1 MEVNILLTIVAAII
15 VFSAIVLVHE
25 FGHYKAAKS
34 VGIRVYEFAIGMGP
48 TLFKKEKNGTIYS
61 IRAVP
66 IGGFVQMEGEEED
79 VRTSTSFSTKTI
91 WQRFKVVAAGP
102 IMNFALA
109 LALFIII
116 AFSYGIYGNNIDTID
131 EASNEY
137 KAGLRTGDEIISIN
151 GEKAYIWED
160 IYYEL
165 INPDNTY
172 YIVEYERDNQ
182 LKEVKVNNNYR
193 KMIGIATEIVNGEPT
208 TTVSP
213 TDVTSPA
220 FEAGVKDGDKV
231 IKINDVPVNTWNE
244 LTTQVENTPDGD
256 SVKVTV
262 DRGGK
267 IIDYNIKPQTQIT
280 VRFNTQ
286 LERSFVTAIS
296 SSAYKTVYY
305 IELMFKTISQLVTGK
320 LGSDALGGPVMVITM
335 VGEAAE
341 SGILSLLNLAAFIS
355 INLGFMNLL
364 PIPALDGSKLV
375 FLVVEAIRGKS
386 IPIEKEGY
394 IHFIG
399 FVVLIGFMIFIT
411 YKDILRLF
419 RI

>member
-1 MEVNILLTIVAAII
+1 LTIVAAIL
-15 VFSAIVLVHE
+15 VFSVIVLVHE
-25 FGHYKAAKS
+25 YGHYKAARS
-34 VGIRVYEFAIGMGP
+34 VGVKVYEFAIGMGP

-61 IRAVP
+61 IRAIP

-79 VRTSTSFSTKTI
+79 VRTSTSFSTKTV
-91 WQRFKVVAAGP
+91 WQRFKVIAAGP
-102 IMNFALA
+102 IMNYVLA

-116 AFSYGIYGNNIDTID
+116 ALSYGVYGNHIDFID
-131 EASNEY
+131 ENSNEY
-137 KAGLRTGDEIISIN
+137 RAGLRTGDKIISIN
-151 GEKAYIWED
+151 GEKSYIWED
-160 IYYEL
+160 IFYE
-165 INPDNTY
+165 IIEPNNTY
-172 YIVEYERDNQ
+172 YTVQYERDGQ
-182 LKEVKVNNNYR
+182 VKETKVENNYR
-193 KMIGIATEIVNGEPT
+193 KIVGITTKVVDGKTT

-220 FEAGVKDGDKV
+220 FEAGINDGDKV
-231 IKINDVPVNTWNE
+231 LSINGVDVNSWEE
-244 LTTQVENTPDGD
+244 LTHEVENTPEGKL
-256 SVKVTV
+256 VNVTV
-262 DRGGK
+262 ERDGK
-267 IIDYNIKPQTQIT
+267 NLDFSIKPQTQIT
-280 VRFNTQ
+280 VKFNTQ
-286 LERSFVTAIS
+286 LEKSFITAIS

-305 IELMFKTISQLVTGK
+305 IELMFKTISKLVTGK
-320 LGSDALGGPVMVITM
+320 LGSEALGGPVMVISM

-375 FLVVEAIRGKS
+375 FLVIEAIRGKS

-394 IHFIG
+394 IHFVG
-399 FVVLIGFMIFIT
+399 FVVLIGFMLFIT

>member
-1 MEVNILLTIVAAII
+1 MTIISSIL

-25 FGHYKAAKS
+25 YGHYKAAKS

-48 TLFKKEKNGTIYS
+48 TLLKREKNGTIYS

-79 VRTSTSFSTKTI
+79 VRTSTSFSTKTV
-91 WQRFKVVAAGP
+91 WQRFLVIFSGP
-102 IMNFALA
+102 LMNFVLA
-109 LALFIII
+109 LALFVII
-116 AFSYGIYGNNIDTID
+116 AFSFGVYGNRIDSIAED
-131 EASNEY
+131 SNEY
-137 KAGLRTGDEIISIN
+137 KEGLRPGDKIISVN

-160 IYYEL
+160 IFYEIIGNENPYY
-165 INPDNTY
+165 T
-172 YIVEYERDNQ
+172 VKYERDNQ
-182 LKEVKVNNNYR
+182 IREARINNNYR
-193 KMIGIATEIVNGEPT
+193 KLVGISTQMSDGKAT

-220 FEAGVKDGDKV
+220 YGAGIKDGDVV
-231 IKINDVPVNTWNE
+231 IKINDVSVNSWDE
-244 LTTQVENTPDGD
+244 LTNQVELTESGKP
-256 SVKVTV
+256 VKVTV
-262 DRGGK
+262 DRDGK
-267 IIDYNIKPQTQIT
+267 ILDFNIVPQTQIT
-280 VRFNTQ
+280 VKFNTQ
-286 LERSFVTAIS
+286 LEKSFMTAIS

-320 LGSDALGGPVMVITM
+320 LGSDALGGPVMVISM

-364 PIPALDGSKLV
+364 PIPALDGSKIV
-375 FLVVEAIRGKS
+375 FLMVEAVRGKA
-386 IPIEKEGY
+386 IPVEKEGY

>member
-1 MEVNILLTIVAAII
+1 MLTLIASIL

-34 VGIRVYEFAIGMGP
+34 VGIKVYEFAIGMGP
-48 TLFKKEKNGTIYS
+48 TVLKREKNGTVFS
-61 IRAVP
+61 IRAIP

-79 VRTSTSFSTKTI
+79 VRTSTSFSTKTV

-102 IMNFALA
+102 VMNFVLA
-109 LALFIII
+109 LALFLIV
-116 AFSYGIYGNNIDTID
+116 AFSFGVYGNTID
-131 EASNEY
+131 FIDENSNEY
-137 KAGLRTGDEIISIN
+137 AAGLRTGDKIVSVN
-151 GEKAYIWED
+151 GDKSYIWED
-160 IYYEL
+160 IYYE
-165 INPDNTY
+165 ITSPDNTY
-172 YIVEYERDNQ
+172 YTVEYQRDGV
-182 LKEVKVNNNYR
+182 LKEAKISNNYR
-193 KMIGIATEIVNGEPT
+193 KIIGVTSKLVDGKTT

-213 TDVTSPA
+213 SDVTSPA
-220 FEAGVKDGDKV
+220 YEAGIKDGDV
-231 IKINDVPVNTWNE
+231 IKKINDVPVSTWEEITSNIE
-244 LTTQVENTPDGD
+244 KTADEAVKITVERNGETMDFTI
-256 SVKVTV
+256 V
-262 DRGGK
+262 
-267 IIDYNIKPQTQIT
+267 PQTQIS
-280 VRFNTQ
+280 VKFNTM
-286 LERSFVTAIS
+286 LDKSFSSAIS

-305 IELMFKTISQLVTGK
+305 IKLMFKTIVQLVTGK
-320 LGSDALGGPVMVITM
+320 LGSDSLGGPVMVISM

-375 FLVVEAIRGKS
+375 FLVVEGIRGKS
-386 IPIEKEGY
+386 IPVEKEGY

-399 FVVLIGFMIFIT
+399 FVMLIGFMLFIT

>member
-1 MEVNILLTIVAAII
+1 MLTLIASIL

-34 VGIRVYEFAIGMGP
+34 VGIKVYEFAIGMGP
-48 TLFKKEKNGTIYS
+48 TVLKREKNGTVYS
-61 IRAVP
+61 IRAIP

-79 VRTSTSFSTKTI
+79 VRTSTSFSTKSV

-102 IMNFALA
+102 VMNFVLA
-109 LALFIII
+109 LALFLIV
-116 AFSYGIYGNNIDTID
+116 AFSFGVYGNTID
-131 EASNEY
+131 FIDENSNEY
-137 KAGLRTGDEIISIN
+137 AEGLRTGDSIVSVN
-151 GEKAYIWED
+151 GDKSYIWED
-160 IYYEL
+160 IYYE
-165 INPDNTY
+165 ITNPDNTY
-172 YIVEYERDNQ
+172 YTVEYERDGV
-182 LKEVKVNNNYR
+182 LKQAKISNNYR
-193 KMIGIATEIVNGEPT
+193 KIVGVTSKLVDGKTT

-213 TDVTSPA
+213 SDVTSPA
-220 FEAGVKDGDKV
+220 YEAGINDGDV
-231 IKINDVPVNTWNE
+231 ITKINDVPVSTWEEITSNIE
-244 LTTQVENTPDGD
+244 KTSDK
-256 SVKVTV
+256 SVKITV
-262 DRGGK
+262 DRNGETMDFT
-267 IIDYNIKPQTQIT
+267 IVPQTQIS
-280 VRFNTQ
+280 VKFNTA
-286 LERSFVTAIS
+286 LDKSFSTAIS
-296 SSAYKTVYY
+296 SSAYKTVYF
-305 IELMFKTISQLVTGK
+305 IKLMFKTISQLVTGK
-320 LGSDALGGPVMVITM
+320 LGSDSLGGPVMVISM

-386 IPIEKEGY
+386 IPVEKEGY

>member
-1 MEVNILLTIVAAII
+1 MLTLIASIL

-34 VGIRVYEFAIGMGP
+34 VGIKVYEFAIGMGP
-48 TLFKKEKNGTIYS
+48 TVLKREKNGTVYS
-61 IRAVP
+61 IRAIP

-79 VRTSTSFSTKTI
+79 VRTSTSFSTKSV

-102 IMNFALA
+102 VMNFVLA
-109 LALFIII
+109 LALFLIV
-116 AFSYGIYGNNIDTID
+116 AFSFGIYGNTID
-131 EASNEY
+131 FIDENSNEY
-137 KAGLRTGDEIISIN
+137 AAGLRTGDSIVSVN
-151 GEKAYIWED
+151 GDKSYIWED
-160 IYYEL
+160 IYYE
-165 INPDNTY
+165 ITNPDNTY
-172 YIVEYERDNQ
+172 YTVEYERDGV
-182 LKEVKVNNNYR
+182 LKEVKISNNYR
-193 KMIGIATEIVNGEPT
+193 KIVGVTSKLVDGKTT

-213 TDVTSPA
+213 SDVTSPA
-220 FEAGVKDGDKV
+220 YEAGIKDGD
-231 IKINDVPVNTWNE
+231 IITKINDVPVSTWEEITSNIE
-244 LTTQVENTPDGD
+244 KTSDEAVKITVERNGETMDFTI
-256 SVKVTV
+256 S
-262 DRGGK
+262 
-267 IIDYNIKPQTQIT
+267 PQTQIS
-280 VRFNTQ
+280 VKFNTA
-286 LERSFVTAIS
+286 LDKSFSTAIS

-305 IELMFKTISQLVTGK
+305 IKMMFKIIVQLVTGK
-320 LGSDALGGPVMVITM
+320 LGSDSLGGPVMVISM

-375 FLVVEAIRGKS
+375 FLVVESIRGKS
-386 IPIEKEGY
+386 IPVEKEGY

-399 FVVLIGFMIFIT
+399 FVVLIGFMLFIT

>member
-1 MEVNILLTIVAAII
+1 MLTLIASIL

-34 VGIRVYEFAIGMGP
+34 VGIKVYEFAIGMGP
-48 TLFKKEKNGTIYS
+48 TVLKREKNGTVFS
-61 IRAVP
+61 IRAIP

-79 VRTSTSFSTKTI
+79 VRTSTSFSTKTV

-102 IMNFALA
+102 VMNFVLA
-109 LALFIII
+109 LALFLIV
-116 AFSYGIYGNNIDTID
+116 AFSFGVYGNTVDFID
-131 EASNEY
+131 ESSNEY
-137 KAGLRTGDEIISIN
+137 AAGLRTGDKIVSVN
-151 GEKAYIWED
+151 GDKSYIWED
-160 IYYEL
+160 IYYE
-165 INPDNTY
+165 ITSPDNTY
-172 YIVEYERDNQ
+172 YTLEYQRDGV
-182 LKEVKVNNNYR
+182 LKEAKISNNYR
-193 KMIGIATEIVNGEPT
+193 KIVGVTSKLVDGKTT

-213 TDVTSPA
+213 SDVTSPA
-220 FEAGVKDGDKV
+220 YEAGIKDGDV
-231 IKINDVPVNTWNE
+231 IKKINDVPVSTWEEITSNIE
-244 LTTQVENTPDGD
+244 KTADDAVKITVERNGET
-256 SVKVTV
+256 
-262 DRGGK
+262 
-267 IIDYNIKPQTQIT
+267 IDFTIVPQTQIS
-280 VRFNTQ
+280 VKFNTM
-286 LERSFVTAIS
+286 LDKSFSSAIS

-305 IELMFKTISQLVTGK
+305 IKLMFKTIVQLVTGK
-320 LGSDALGGPVMVITM
+320 LGSDSLGGPVMVISM

-375 FLVVEAIRGKS
+375 FLVVEGIRGKS
-386 IPIEKEGY
+386 IPVEKEGY

-399 FVVLIGFMIFIT
+399 FVVLIGFMLFIT

>member
-1 MEVNILLTIVAAII
+1 MLTIISSI
-15 VFSAIVLVHE
+15 LVFSAIVLVHE
-25 FGHYKAAKS
+25 YGHYKAAKS

-48 TLFKKEKNGTIYS
+48 TLLKREKNGTIYS

-79 VRTSTSFSTKTI
+79 VRTSTSFSTKTV
-91 WQRFKVVAAGP
+91 WQRFLVIFSGP
-102 IMNFALA
+102 LMNFVLA
-109 LALFIII
+109 LALFVII
-116 AFSYGIYGNNIDTID
+116 AFSFGVYGNRIDSIAED
-131 EASNEY
+131 SNEY
-137 KAGLRTGDEIISIN
+137 KEGLRPGDKIISVN

-160 IYYEL
+160 IFYEIIGNENPYY
-165 INPDNTY
+165 T
-172 YIVEYERDNQ
+172 VKYERDNQ
-182 LKEVKVNNNYR
+182 IREARINNNYR
-193 KMIGIATEIVNGEPT
+193 KLVGISTQMSDGKAT

-220 FEAGVKDGDKV
+220 YGAGIKDGDVV
-231 IKINDVPVNTWNE
+231 IKINDVSVNSWDE
-244 LTTQVENTPDGD
+244 LTNQVELTESGKP
-256 SVKVTV
+256 VKVTV
-262 DRGGK
+262 DRDGK
-267 IIDYNIKPQTQIT
+267 ILDFNIVPQTQIT
-280 VRFNTQ
+280 VKFNTQ
-286 LERSFVTAIS
+286 LEKSFMTAIS

-320 LGSDALGGPVMVITM
+320 LGSDALGGPVMVISM

-364 PIPALDGSKLV
+364 PIPALDGSKIV
-375 FLVVEAIRGKS
+375 FLMVGAVRGKA
-386 IPIEKEGY
+386 IPVEKEGY

>member
-1 MEVNILLTIVAAII
+1 MLTLVASIL
-15 VFSAIVLVHE
+15 VFSVIVLVHE

-34 VGIRVYEFAIGMGP
+34 VGIKVYEFAIGMGP
-48 TLFKKEKNGTIYS
+48 TLFKREKNGTIYS

-79 VRTSTSFSTKTI
+79 VRTSTSYGTKTV

-102 IMNFALA
+102 LMNYALA

-116 AFSYGIYGNNIDTID
+116 AFSFGVYGSRIDYIA
-131 EASNEY
+131 ENSNEY
-137 KAGLRTGDEIISIN
+137 KAGMRTGDKIISVN

-160 IYYEL
+160 IFYE
-165 INPDNTY
+165 IVNPDNTY
-172 YIVEYERDNQ
+172 YTVEYQRDGQ
-182 LKEVKVNNNYR
+182 IRQAKINNNYR
-193 KMIGIATEIVNGEPT
+193 KVVGIATDIVDGKAT

-213 TDVTSPA
+213 SEVTSPA
-220 FEAGVKDGDKV
+220 YKAGIKDGDKV
-231 IKINDVPVNTWNE
+231 VSVNDVPVATWEE
-244 LTTQVENTPDGD
+244 LTSQVENTPDGKP
-256 SVKVTV
+256 VKVTV
-262 DRGGK
+262 DRSGEL
-267 IIDYNIKPQTQIT
+267 IDFSIEPQTQIS
-280 VRFNTQ
+280 VKFNTK
-286 LERSFVTAIS
+286 LEKSFITAIS

-305 IELMFKTISQLVTGK
+305 IELMFKTISRLVTGK
-320 LGSDALGGPVMVITM
+320 LGSDALGGPVMVISM

-375 FLVVEAIRGKS
+375 FLIVEAVRGKA

>member
-1 MEVNILLTIVAAII
+1 MLTIISSI
-15 VFSAIVLVHE
+15 LVFSAIVLVHE
-25 FGHYKAAKS
+25 YGHYKAAKS

-48 TLFKKEKNGTIYS
+48 TLLKREKNGTIYS

-79 VRTSTSFSTKTI
+79 VRTSTSFSTKTV
-91 WQRFKVVAAGP
+91 WQRFLVIFSGP
-102 IMNFALA
+102 LMNFVLA
-109 LALFIII
+109 LALFVII
-116 AFSYGIYGNNIDTID
+116 AFSFGVYGNRIDSIAED
-131 EASNEY
+131 SNEY
-137 KAGLRTGDEIISIN
+137 KEGLRPGDKIISVN

-160 IYYEL
+160 IFYEIIGNENPYY
-165 INPDNTY
+165 T
-172 YIVEYERDNQ
+172 VKYERDNQ
-182 LKEVKVNNNYR
+182 IREARINNNYR
-193 KMIGIATEIVNGEPT
+193 KLVGISTQMSDGEAT

-220 FEAGVKDGDKV
+220 YGAGIKDGDVV
-231 IKINDVPVNTWNE
+231 IKINDVSVNSWNE
-244 LTTQVENTPDGD
+244 LTNQVELTESGKP
-256 SVKVTV
+256 VKVTV
-262 DRGGK
+262 DRDGK
-267 IIDYNIKPQTQIT
+267 ILDFNIVPQTQIT
-280 VRFNTQ
+280 VKFNTQ
-286 LERSFVTAIS
+286 LEKSFMTAIS

-320 LGSDALGGPVMVITM
+320 LGSDALGGPVMVISM

-364 PIPALDGSKLV
+364 PIPALDGSKIV
-375 FLVVEAIRGKS
+375 FLMVEAVRGKA
-386 IPIEKEGY
+386 IPVEKEGY

>member
-1 MEVNILLTIVAAII
+1 MLTLISSIL

-25 FGHYKAAKS
+25 YGHYKAAKS

-48 TLFKKEKNGTIYS
+48 TLFKREKNGTIYS
-61 IRAVP
+61 LRAVP

-79 VRTSTSFSTKTI
+79 VRTSTSFSTKTV
-91 WQRFKVVAAGP
+91 WQRFLVIFAGP
-102 IMNFALA
+102 FMNFVLA
-109 LALFIII
+109 LALFVII
-116 AFSYGIYGNNIDTID
+116 AFSFGVYGSRVDYIAED
-131 EASNEY
+131 SNEY
-137 KAGLRTGDEIISIN
+137 KAGLRSGDKIVSVN

-160 IYYEL
+160 IYYE
-165 INPDNTY
+165 IAGNENPY
-172 YIVEYERDNQ
+172 YTIKYERDNQ
-182 LKEVKVNNNYR
+182 VREAKIDNNYR
-193 KMIGIATEIVNGEPT
+193 KIVGISTKMADGNAT

-213 TDVTSPA
+213 SEVTSPA
-220 FEAGVKDGDKV
+220 YKAGIKDGDV
-231 IKINDVPVNTWNE
+231 VVKINDVPVNSWTE
-244 LTTQVENTPDGD
+244 LTNQVEHTEDGKA
-256 SVKVTV
+256 VKVTV
-262 DRGGK
+262 DRNGE
-267 IIDYNIKPQTQIT
+267 ILDFNIVPQTQIT
-280 VRFNTQ
+280 VKFNTQ
-286 LERSFVTAIS
+286 LEKSFTTAIS

-305 IELMFKTISQLVTGK
+305 IELMFKTITQLVTGK
-320 LGSDALGGPVMVITM
+320 LGSDALGGPVMVISM

-364 PIPALDGSKLV
+364 PIPALDGSKIV
-375 FLVVEAIRGKS
+375 FLLIEGVRGKA
-386 IPIEKEGY
+386 IPVEKEGY

>member
-1 MEVNILLTIVAAII
+1 MTIISSIL

-25 FGHYKAAKS
+25 YGHYKAAKS

-48 TLFKKEKNGTIYS
+48 TLLKREKNGTIYS

-79 VRTSTSFSTKTI
+79 VRTSTSFSTKTV
-91 WQRFKVVAAGP
+91 WQRFLVIFSGP
-102 IMNFALA
+102 LMNFVLA
-109 LALFIII
+109 LALFVII
-116 AFSYGIYGNNIDTID
+116 AFSFGVYGNRIDSIAED
-131 EASNEY
+131 SNEY
-137 KAGLRTGDEIISIN
+137 KEGLRPGDKIISVN

-160 IYYEL
+160 IFYEIIGNENPYY
-165 INPDNTY
+165 T
-172 YIVEYERDNQ
+172 VKYERDNQ
-182 LKEVKVNNNYR
+182 IREARINNNYR
-193 KMIGIATEIVNGEPT
+193 KLVGISTQMSDGEAT

-220 FEAGVKDGDKV
+220 YGAGIKDGDVV
-231 IKINDVPVNTWNE
+231 IKINDVSVNSWNE
-244 LTTQVENTPDGD
+244 LTNQVELTESGKP
-256 SVKVTV
+256 VKVTV
-262 DRGGK
+262 DRDGK
-267 IIDYNIKPQTQIT
+267 ILDFNIVPQTQIT
-280 VRFNTQ
+280 VKFNTQ
-286 LERSFVTAIS
+286 LEKSFMTAIS

-320 LGSDALGGPVMVITM
+320 LGSDALGGPVMVISM

-364 PIPALDGSKLV
+364 PIPALDGSKIV
-375 FLVVEAIRGKS
+375 FLMVEAVRGKA
-386 IPIEKEGY
+386 IPVEKEGY